1 MPRIVNP
8 VVGELN
14 PNIYT
19 AAQSAGLSPQEATVI
34 EQFSFTVKNAKRLR
48 NMGGKQAKQEFEA
61 LDEDAQNLIRAMY
74 PDAEFAKED
83 QSLLKKTLAVGS
95 WIAKGLSSPIVMTFQ
110 VAGEY
115 GKLINTPYSA
125 GRQIAQGESAGLN
138 KGLNPFAN
146 TVWSKAYA
154 GKSLY
159 DKGAVGR
166 LQEKYG
172 QEKVLLAQGLLA
184 GKTPGEVIEEYGS
197 VDAKIIDAIAT
208 AFDEPEK
215 FNLVLEDVK
224 YAQTSPGRDLARSAL
239 EATPDP
245 TYKTNPILKMFT
257 GDLADPK
264 VFASWQKVAKKTTGF
279 TDAFYQLLVDP
290 LTYVTGGTSKVA
302 TKGGK
307 YADTIAKEAQD
318 GNYIG
323 AIKQVFAKPDV
334 RQLWDGELG
343 QLLKKFKEAPNNAEK
358 AITYRQIAQD
368 YPGFSNF
375 ETVDI
380 LSRNGT
386 FDAASAEVFFSD
398 VFNANMLLG
407 GRVDGVTFLRNGVA
421 TARNQRHISG
431 GMAATADAIFNPSVA
446 SKATL
451 DRVDALQ
458 AKGAEAAD
466 ILKTV
471 GDDIDKGVNV
481 SGIQRFTDIDADIKK
496 ARRIAEV
503 TGRIMS
509 RNPGG
514 GRILFGE
521 DAIKT
526 AETFR
531 LVARQAFTRDVADY
545 VTFEFLQASTN
556 DQIVMLRNLYA
567 TIMQRYGLHGT
578 PEGRAFM
585 DEILNKTFNNQSGM
599 TAVARTEVPTEFID
613 DVSEHV
619 LRVENDVPFL
629 QARGAIQPSQLAE
642 GVAVLPYEEIIQ
654 VAAMTRRK
662 NSIPALFDGATRNKY
677 VSEFVNFWTIYTL
690 FPRLGIRSAIDET
703 FMYALSAPAQDL
715 LRFARPSIY
724 KEKAVLTTLTGSKA
738 AVGPVKRALNKVF
751 RKGGPEERLSIEE
764 RIRIPQEIAD
774 NLGIPVEEVTNM
786 MIREET
792 VSRVFAMYGVDEAVG
807 NFRWIKEA
815 FVYHPDALN
824 SMASSVAARSSLSG
838 RIDKDIIDAVFTES
852 TLSQAL
858 ADVSVKVG
866 RKFRP
871 MPAEQLRRVNDK
883 YLTLAHFD
891 QFFRRFVANSR
902 TIAPG
907 VVVDPVT
914 AFFRNNGL
922 RTSQDFAIARTE
934 MLEVLGVKYDYQI
947 RQFFID
953 PKRAGSVKK
962 FLDEF
967 GDTTGFRQRGVS
979 DANIARIHVETML
992 LDMRTAFH
1000 GGPKSF
1006 NEELF
1011 NLVATKHNAL
1021 VKYEMESGAK
1031 VAGKWSK
1038 SSGNISFEE
1047 FEKATVG
1054 MRLQGD
1060 INTAIEFTELIPKRE
1075 LESLWARHGNF
1086 LMEQM
1091 DRQVTGIFRQPAVIS
1106 TYTRLREGYT
1116 GFQAEFVRVTKKSLL
1131 EENKNMTEETAQRI
1145 AEATAAKRYTEISM
1159 NEAVDSVLKYVDN
1172 PAIRSNFAVSTRT
1185 VARFYRATEDFWR
1198 RYYRLMRD
1206 KPLQVI
1212 YRMRLAHQGLSARGE
1227 IYYDDDNEP
1236 YVILPT
1242 DTIINTAVEP
1252 VMRKLTGG
1260 AFKVPQF
1267 NDVTLKLRLIN
1278 PSFSPDAGA
1287 FSLSGPVAALSF
1299 IGFRSLLGYAP
1310 GPLDAPAE
1318 YVADELDTYALGYLG
1333 DNITVQR
1340 AITPLFLQNV
1350 RDILPRQ
1357 EMTRQETTA
1366 TFQAIAYIQAFGS
1379 PDIQLPDNPTDE
1391 QKAEYIKT
1399 IKIAAHNVIA
1409 ARALLGMISPI
1420 SPTLRESKG
1429 VPSYIK
1435 ATGITSMRAEFFD
1448 ILAGIEKTESDEVFD
1463 PYELAVAMFVGKNPN
1478 KIIYTVSRSE
1488 KNTKVLI
1495 DKTDAVK
1502 KWSLFN
1508 KKTIDTYGEAA
1519 YIFAPQIGDYTADA
1533 YNWLEANDFIQS
1545 PTLEKY
1551 LDDVQIARA
1560 KQQYFDI
1567 ERQERE
1573 LLANEASIPARRT
1586 IINSATNA
1594 RQQIKNANPLLNLSL
1609 QTGGFE
1615 IATEERLFSS
1625 VQQMLLN
1632 PDAPIEA
1639 GTRKR
1644 MATATK
1650 LIQEYISF
1658 SKDPEMRNIWN
1669 FTEAKRSKREAI
1681 EQVLETL
1688 TKVDPAVREANRA
1701 IFSSIL
1707 KFYSRDTYTIGG
1719 N

>member
-1 MPRIVNP
+1 MARILNP

-14 PNIYT
+14 PNIYN
-19 AAQSAGLSPQEATVI
+19 AAQTAGLSDAEANII

-48 NMGGKQAKQEFEA
+48 NMDAKQAKQQFEA
-61 LDEDAQNLIRAMY
+61 LDDDAKELIRAMY

-83 QSLLKKTLAVGS
+83 QSLLKKTLAVGGT
-95 WIAKGLSSPIVMTFQ
+95 IAKGLASPIVMTFQ

-115 GKLINTPYSA
+115 GKALNTGYSA
-125 GRQIAQGESAGLN
+125 FRQIQQGAS
-138 KGLNPFAN
+138 PFARK
-146 TVWSKAYA
+146 TWTTAYA
-154 GKSLY
+154 GKELY
-159 DKGAVGR
+159 DKGAVSR
-166 LQEKYG
+166 LEEKYG
-172 QEKVLLAQGLLA
+172 AEYVLLAKGLLA
-184 GKTPGEVIEEYGS
+184 GKTPGEVIEEYGK
-197 VDAKIIDAIAT
+197 VDAKITDAIAT
-208 AFDEPEK
+208 AFNDTKK
-215 FNLVLEDVK
+215 FNLILEDVK
-224 YAQTSPGRDLARSAL
+224 YAQTSPGRDFLRKGI
-239 EATPDP
+239 EAEVKPG
-245 TYKTNPILKMFT
+245 YKTNPLLKMFT
-257 GDLADPK
+257 GDLGDPE
-264 VFASWQKVAKKTTGF
+264 VAKKWQKTLKRNTGAIDAVYQFVIDPF
-279 TDAFYQLLVDP
+279 TYITA
-290 LTYVTGGTSKVA
+290 GTSKAA
-302 TKGGK
+302 TKGAA
-307 YADTIAKEAQD
+307 YADIITREAKE

-323 AIKQVFAKPDV
+323 AVKQIFAKPDV
-334 RQLWDGELG
+334 RNLWDGELG
-343 QLLKKFKEAPNNAEK
+343 KLIKKFSEAENSAVK
-358 AITYRQIAQD
+358 SVTYREIAQS

-375 ETVDI
+375 EIVDT
-380 LSRNGT
+380 LAKGKA
-386 FDAASAEVFFSD
+386 FDANGAETFFSEI
-398 VFNANMLLG
+398 VNAQMLLG

-421 TARNQRHISG
+421 TARNQRQISG

-446 SKATL
+446 SRSVV
-451 DRVDALQ
+451 DRIDALQ

-481 SGIQRFTDIDADIKK
+481 AGIQRFTDIDADIKK

-509 RNPGG
+509 RNPAGS
-514 GRILFGE
+514 RILFGD

-556 DQIVMLRNLYA
+556 DQVVILRNLYA
-567 TIMQRYGLHGT
+567 TIMHRYGLHGT
-578 PEGRAFM
+578 PEGRSFM

-613 DVSEHV
+613 DISEHV
-619 LRVENDVPFL
+619 VRIENDVPFL

-677 VSEFVNFWTIYTL
+677 ISEFVNFWTIYTL
-690 FPRLGIRSAIDET
+690 FPRLGVRSAIDET

-715 LRFARPSIY
+715 LRFARPSIR
-724 KEKAVLTTLTGSKA
+724 KEQAVLTALTGSKA
-738 AVGPVKRALNKVF
+738 AVGPIKRGLNKAF
-751 RKGGPEERLSIEE
+751 RKGGAEERLSIEE
-764 RIRIPQEIAD
+764 RIRIPQEIAER
-774 NLGIPVEEVTNM
+774 NGIPVEEVTNM

-792 VSRVFAMYGVDEAVG
+792 VARVFAMYGVDEAVG
-807 NFRWIKEA
+807 NFKWIKEA

-824 SMASSVAARSSLSG
+824 SMASSVAARASLSG
-838 RIDKDIIDAVFTES
+838 RIDKEIIDAVFTQS

-858 ADVSVKVG
+858 ADVSVKTG

-871 MPAEQLRRVNDK
+871 MNAELLRRTNDK

-922 RTSQDFAIARTE
+922 KTSQDFAIARTE
-934 MLEVLGVKYDYQI
+934 MLEILGVKYDYQV

-953 PKRAGSVKK
+953 PKRADDVKK
-962 FLDEF
+962 FLNEF

-979 DANIARIHVETML
+979 DADIARIHVETML
-992 LDMRTAFH
+992 LDMRTSFH

-1006 NEELF
+1006 NEDLF
-1011 NLVATKHNAL
+1011 NLVASKHNAL
-1021 VKYEMESGAK
+1021 VKYEMESGST

-1038 SSGNISFEE
+1038 SSGNVSFEE

-1054 MRLQGD
+1054 KRLQGD

-1091 DRQVTGIFRQPAVIS
+1091 DRQVTGIFRQPAVVS

-1116 GFQAEFVRVTKKSLL
+1116 GLQDEFARMTKKTLL
-1131 EENKNMTEETAQRI
+1131 EENKNMSEDVADSI
-1145 AEATAAKRYTEISM
+1145 ATSLAAKRYTEIAM

-1198 RYYRLMRD
+1198 RYYRLMRE

-1227 IYYDDDNEP
+1227 IYYDDEGEP
-1236 YVILPT
+1236 YVVLPT

-1260 AFKVPQF
+1260 AFKVPAF
-1267 NDVTLKLRLIN
+1267 NDVTLKLRLVN

-1299 IGFRSLLGYAP
+1299 IGFRSVLGYAP
-1310 GPLDAPAE
+1310 GPLDGPAE
-1318 YVADELDTYALGYLG
+1318 FMADELDTYALGYLG

-1357 EMTRQETTA
+1357 EMSRQETTA
-1366 TFQAIAYIQAFGS
+1366 AFQAISYIQAFGDKS
-1379 PDIQLPDNPTDE
+1379 IQLPENATDQ
-1391 QKAEYIKT
+1391 QKHDFIKT
-1399 IKIAAHNVIA
+1399 VKIAAHNVIA
-1409 ARALLGMISPI
+1409 MRAVLGMVSPI

-1429 VPSYIK
+1429 VPDYIK

-1478 KIIYTVSRSE
+1478 KIIYTVSRSD

-1502 KWSLFN
+1502 KWSQFN
-1508 KKTIDTYGEAA
+1508 KDTIATYGEAA
-1519 YIFAPQIGDYTADA
+1519 YIFAPQVGDYTADA
-1533 YNWLEANDFIQS
+1533 YNWLEANELISS

-1551 LDDVQIARA
+1551 LDNVQIARA

-1567 ERQERE
+1567 ERQQRE
-1573 LLANEASIPARRT
+1573 LLDKESSIPARRT
-1586 IINSATNA
+1586 IIKRATAA
-1594 RQQIKNANPLLNLSL
+1594 RQQIKNANPLLRLSL
-1609 QTGGFE
+1609 ETGGFE
-1615 IATEERLFSS
+1615 VATEENLLRS
-1625 VQQMLLN
+1625 VEEMLLN
-1632 PDAPIEA
+1632 KQAPISA
-1639 GTRKR
+1639 DTRQR
-1644 MATATK
+1644 MAIATK
-1650 LIQEYISF
+1650 AVREFISF
-1658 SKDPEMRNIWN
+1658 STDPEMRLIWN
-1669 FTEAKRSKREAI
+1669 FVDAKRAKREAI
-1681 EQVLETL
+1681 EKALEPL
-1688 TKVDPAVREANRA
+1688 IQLDPAVREANRA

-1707 KFYSRDTYTIGG
+1707 GFYSRDTYSMGG